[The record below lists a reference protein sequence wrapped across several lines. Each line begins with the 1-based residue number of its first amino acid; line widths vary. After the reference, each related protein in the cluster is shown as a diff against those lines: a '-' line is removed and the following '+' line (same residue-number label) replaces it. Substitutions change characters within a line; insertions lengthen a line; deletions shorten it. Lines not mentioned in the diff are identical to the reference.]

1 MKKALAAVLLVAVAI
16 VLIAIGCKR
25 KEESEGKYRIAVIP
39 KGTTHVF
46 WKSIH
51 AGALKAKQELGDSG
65 LEVEI
70 IWVTWGLRQLWP
82 TFTAGRWK
90 KESTPA
96 RWWRLHKICMI
107 RR

>member
-1 MKKALAAVLLVAVAI
+1 MKKALAAVVFVAVS
-16 VLIAIGCKR
+16 VVFIAIGCKR
-25 KEESEGKYRIAVIP
+25 KEESEAKYRIAVIP

-51 AGALKAKQELGDSG
+51 AGAIKARQELRDAG
-65 LEVEI
+65 LQVEV

-90 KESTPA
+90 EESTPA
-96 RWWRLHKICMI
+96 PWWLLQKIWMI